1 MKIKKPISWIGVMLI
16 SILAFASILWGSS
29 MLLTANAATA
39 ESSDLSF
46 VLDSETQEYK
56 VRIANKTATEVVIPS
71 TYEGLPV
78 TAIDDSGFMSC
89 TNLEKVIIPSSIKTI
104 GNNAFM
110 RCTKLKKVLGMSGV
124 ENYGINAFAMCSN
137 LEYLILPSNLKSIG
151 STMLRNVKATV
162 YSRTPEETMMQLNS
176 DWTSSFQGNIVY
188 GNDLVYEEYE
198 NENKEKGLSLVS
210 WQNLDIRPN
219 GYDENTQLIVL
230 SYRMDDTTA
239 VEEDKLEGKLLNIA
253 EFAFADCN
261 ADSIILRNAEG
272 YHHSINIESFA
283 FADCQA
289 KDIQI
294 EVNITTTDPYETDGK
309 STAIFY
315 SSMAESIILPDCF
328 DEIPYQMFVDC
339 SQLKTIQFTGD
350 TEYEVNQLS
359 TKITRINDS
368 AFYNCVSLPELYIS
382 DTIEYIGSAAFFKWG
397 TNTALFQ
404 NIYIDL
410 LAPSSNWNVDWRQQI
425 NESNCNVEFTA
436 ASTFDITFVGTQDGV
451 VNPTGNVMMTV
462 DRNSTLSGLELNN
475 PSSTSHNF
483 NGKWYIDEE
492 RTQEF
497 PDNKPIKE
505 NLTLYAGWTIKEFTI
520 SFPSNAYV
528 TFKNVSGESITEET
542 LEYGEI
548 FHFAIATKNGYK
560 NYEVSFNNQL
570 LTVNDVNLYTITAA
584 ESGTVSASADLE
596 YYTITYENMRGGT
609 NPNTVIR
616 YTVESET
623 IHFINPTWEAYE
635 NGTWDITSI
644 PQGSTGDKVITAIW
658 TNPVSFTITYDNVRE
673 GTNPNTVTRY
683 TVESDTINFI
693 NPTWEAYDNGSWDI
707 ASIPKGSTGNKVITA
722 VWTNPVVYTISYA
735 NLKDGS
741 NPNTVNTY
749 TIESDTIHFAN
760 PTWEAYENGT
770 WDITNIPQGSIG
782 NKVITAIWTNP
793 VSFTITYENI
803 RGGTNPNT
811 VTSYTYESETILLE
825 DPIWTEAYQNGTWNM
840 TNIPKGSTGNK
851 VITAIWT
858 NPIVYTI
865 TYTNVRGGTNP
876 NTITTYTVDSNTI
889 NFVNPTWRAYEN
901 GTWDITSIPQGST
914 GNKVITAVWTNP
926 VTFTITYT
934 NLRGGTN
941 PNTIT
946 TYTVESE
953 TITFANPTWEDAYES
968 GIWNISSIPQG
979 STGNKIL
986 VAIWSDPKEHN
997 ISFDLNGDPNGV
1009 NPNTITKYTI
1019 EDDVTLLNPYSPGYQ
1034 SATWQLK
1041 NGEEIS
1047 GWTAGTYFR
1056 DLVLIAH
1063 WEDPNTYFLT
1073 FDLNGGQ
1080 SSIKEISATYGK
1092 FVPELNNISLIKK
1105 DYKFMGFKSATTGE
1119 YYYDA
1124 DLDQLQKWYQPN
1136 NDTLVADW
1144 EREYFY
1150 ITFEQQNGTGIGG
1163 DDYIKIKYGDPWK
1176 SITMPTREGYYI
1188 TGYYYKWKMES
1199 RKIYNADG
1207 TYNPDNVEFGSVYN
1221 IHDDI
1226 TLFCYWEPETYYY
1239 FIIDGINVRSTQTT
1253 RFDGCQLTYED
1264 VYEYSDAPEYMDYV
1278 EYGSDGSVISRD
1290 PRGFSYWA
1298 YRLNGT
1304 NGGDLSTNPWV
1315 EFSTERVLSFD
1326 VASIVARYPDYET
1339 TDNIYFRAFY
1349 REVIDEGSGGCIADG
1364 TYITLADGS
1373 KRLVEQLTG
1382 EEMLLV
1388 LNLKTGSFDVA
1399 PILFIDHDIA
1409 QMYEVVNLYFSDGT
1423 SVKVITEHGFFD
1435 ITLQKYVY
1443 LDQTASQY
1451 IGHWFNKQ
1459 TTNADGNLAWTQVQ
1473 LTNVVITQEYTNA
1486 WSPVTYGHL
1495 CYYVNDM
1502 LSMPGGISGLFN
1514 IFDVDSTTMK
1524 YDEEAMLSDIQTYGL
1539 FTYEEF
1545 AQLVLIP
1552 EEIFDAV
1559 GGQYLKV
1566 AMGKGMIT
1574 IEDIQQL
1581 VVRYQE
1587 FF

>member
-1 MKIKKPISWIGVMLI
+1 MKIKKPISWIGLMLI

-39 ESSDLSF
+39 EGSDLSF

-78 TAIDDSGFMSC
+78 TAIDDSGFMGC
-89 TNLEKVIIPSSIKTI
+89 TALEQILVPESIKTI
-104 GNNAFM
+104 GKNAFM
-110 RCTKLKKVLGMSGV
+110 GCTKLKKVLGMSGV
-124 ENYGINAFAMCSN
+124 ESYGANAFAMCSN
-137 LEYLILPSNLKSIG
+137 LEYLILPSDLKSVG

-162 YSRTPEETMMQLNS
+162 YSRTSEEKMTQLS
-176 DWTSSFQGNIVY
+176 STWASSFQGNIVY
-188 GNDLVYEEYE
+188 GNTLVYEEYDG
-198 NENKEKGLSLVS
+198 GLTLASF
-210 WQNLDIRPN
+210 QNIN
-219 GYDENTQLIVL
+219 YESNTQLVIFNYL
-230 SYRMDDTTA
+230 KDGTELT
-239 VEEDKLEGKLLNIA
+239 EENYDPKNRVLNISQY
-253 EFAFADCN
+253 AFAGSVV
-261 ADSIILRNAEG
+261 DSIVIKNAELCN
-272 YHHSINIESFA
+272 HTINIQSYA
-283 FADCQA
+283 FWGCQVQDISIETAFTLNDDETETGISEALFLDCKA
-289 KDIQI
+289 
-294 EVNITTTDPYETDGK
+294 ETITLSDAGIT
-309 STAIFY
+309 
-315 SSMAESIILPDCF
+315 
-328 DEIPYQMFVDC
+328 EIPYQTFLDC
-339 SQLKTIQFTGD
+339 SNLRAIQFIGD
-350 TEYEVNQLS
+350 TEYKVNHLS

-368 AFYNCVSLPELYIS
+368 AFYNCTSLPELYIS

-397 TNTALFQ
+397 TNTTFQ

-475 PSSTSHNF
+475 PTSTSHNF

-520 SFPSNAYV
+520 SFTSNAYV

-570 LTVNDVNLYTITAA
+570 LTVNDVNLYTITAT
-584 ESGTVSASADLE
+584 ENGTVSASADLE

-635 NGTWDITSI
+635 NGTWSIMSI

-673 GTNPNTVTRY
+673 GTNPNTVTTY

-722 VWTNPVVYTISYA
+722 IWTNPVVYTISYA

-825 DPIWTEAYQNGTWNM
+825 DPTWTEAYQNGTWNM

-926 VTFTITYT
+926 VIFTITYS

-986 VAIWSDPKEHN
+986 VAIWSDPILYN
-997 ISFDLNGDPNGV
+997 IFFDLNGDSNGV

-1047 GWTAGTYFR
+1047 GWTAGTYLK
-1056 DLVLIAH
+1056 DVDLIAN
-1063 WEDPNTYFLT
+1063 WINPNRYVIT
-1073 FDLNGGQ
+1073 FDLDGGNIGNVDYIDAARVYYSDQ
-1080 SSIKEISATYGK
+1080 LPVISGT
-1092 FVPELNNISLIKK
+1092 LTKK
-1105 DYKFMGFKSATTGE
+1105 DYKFKGFISATTGDR
-1119 YYYDA
+1119 YYDA
-1124 DLDQLQKWYQPN
+1124 DLRRLQNWDQPN
-1136 NDTLVADW
+1136 DDTLVADW
-1144 EREYFY
+1144 ERVGYY
-1150 ITFEQQNGTGIGG
+1150 ITLVQQNGTGIGG
-1163 DDYIKIKYGDPWK
+1163 DTVLEATIGQPWPN
-1176 SITMPTREGYYI
+1176 IENLPTREGYYI
-1188 TGYYYKWKMES
+1188 TGYYYKWQMES

-1207 TYNPDNVEFGSVYN
+1207 TYNPDNVEFGSVYDVHEN
-1221 IHDDI
+1221 I

-1388 LNLKTGSFDVA
+1388 WNLKTGSFDVA